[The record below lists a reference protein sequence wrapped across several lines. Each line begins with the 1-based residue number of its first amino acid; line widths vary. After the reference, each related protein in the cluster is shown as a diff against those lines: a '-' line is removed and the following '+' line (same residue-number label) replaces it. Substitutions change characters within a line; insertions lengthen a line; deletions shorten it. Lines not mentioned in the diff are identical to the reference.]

1 MKMGQ
6 DKTVIT
12 NRQASRDYYIIKAY
26 EAGLE
31 LQGNEVKSLRNGKA
45 NLKGSF
51 AKFENGELFLYSMHI
66 NPYEYSQEEY
76 NPLRRRK
83 LLLHKAEIKY
93 LIVKLLQQGHTLIPL
108 KVYFNRGYA
117 KVEIALA
124 RGKKFHD
131 KRRSLKEKQ
140 AKKEIDR
147 ALRHK
152 VK

>member
-1 MKMGQ
+1 
-6 DKTVIT
+6 
-12 NRQASRDYYIIKAY
+12 
-26 EAGLE
+26 
-31 LQGNEVKSLRNGKA
+31 
-45 NLKGSF
+45 
-51 AKFENGELFLYSMHI
+51 
-66 NPYEYSQEEY
+66 
-76 NPLRRRK
+76 
-83 LLLHKAEIKY
+83 
-93 LIVKLLQQGHTLIPL
+93 
-108 KVYFNRGYA
+108 VYFKRGYA

>member
-1 MKMGQ
+1 MGR

-12 NRQASRDYYIIKAY
+12 NRQASRDYYIEKAY

-31 LQGNEVKSLRNGKA
+31 LLGNEVKSLRNGKA

-66 NPYEYSQEEY
+66 SPYEYSQEEY

-83 LLLHKAEIKY
+83 LLLHKAEIKH
-93 LIVKLLQQGHTLIPL
+93 LIVKLLQQGHTLVPL
-108 KVYFNRGYA
+108 KVYFRRGYA

>member
-1 MKMGQ
+1 MGQ
-6 DKTVIT
+6 NKTVIT
-12 NRQASRDYYIIKAY
+12 NRQALRDYYIVKAY

-31 LQGNEVKSLRNGKA
+31 LLGNEVKSLRNGKA

-51 AKFENGELFLYSMHI
+51 AKFENGELFLFNMHI
-66 NPYEYSQEEY
+66 SPYEYSQEEY
-76 NPLRRRK
+76 NPIRRRK
-83 LLLHKAEIKY
+83 LLLHKAEIKH
-93 LIVKLLQQGHTLIPL
+93 LVVKILQQGHTLVPL
-108 KVYFNRGYA
+108 KVYFRHGYA

-152 VK
+152 DK